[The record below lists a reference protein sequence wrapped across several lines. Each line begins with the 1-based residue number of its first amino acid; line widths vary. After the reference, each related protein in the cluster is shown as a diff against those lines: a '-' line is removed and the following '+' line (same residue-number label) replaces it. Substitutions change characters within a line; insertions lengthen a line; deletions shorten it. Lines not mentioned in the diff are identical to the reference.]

1 VGTKRPRYFLNYFI
15 NNRGLLFYQLER
27 YCKHLMRK
35 ESPYVLEDLDP
46 EEAARRARAREAY
59 EKMYPLSDDP
69 YGAKR
74 MERVQTVAGVTRVF
88 NQVARESGLGGLVD
102 DPDSEQTRRLEPREI
117 DRNAYRQPIAR
128 QRCPRESRSR
138 RRPGWVVTHF
148 VLPRSI
154 VAGLSVLARGMA
166 ERERAERR
174 NAPRG
179 RRRRYPR
186 TRNFFVTD
194 ALNALLAEYDLSQF
208 CVVEEDEES
217 SPRRV
222 RRFSVSG

>member
-1 VGTKRPRYFLNYFI
+1 MAAP
-15 NNRGLLFYQLER
+15 E
-27 YCKHLMRK
+27 
-35 ESPYVLEDLDP
+35 ESPYGLEDLDP
-46 EEAARRARAREAY
+46 EEAARRARVREAY
-59 EKMYPLSDDP
+59 AKMYPLSTDDP

-74 MERVQTVAGVTRVF
+74 MERVQTPVGVKRVF
-88 NQVARESGLGGLVD
+88 NQVAREMGLGALVD
-102 DPDSEQTRRLEPREI
+102 APDAEQTRKLEPREI
-117 DRNAYRQPIAR
+117 DRNAYRQPIVR

-154 VAGLSVLARGMA
+154 IEGLSVLARGMA

-186 TRNFFVTD
+186 TRNFYVTE
-194 ALNALLAEYDLSQF
+194 ALNALLADYDLSQF
-208 CVVEEDEES
+208 CVIEEDDES

-222 RRFSVSG
+222 RRFSIPK

>member
-1 VGTKRPRYFLNYFI
+1 
-15 NNRGLLFYQLER
+15 
-27 YCKHLMRK
+27 MRK

-69 YGAKR
+69 YGEKR
-74 MERVQTVAGVTRVF
+74 MERVQTVAGVKRVF

-102 DPDSEQTRRLEPREI
+102 DQDSEQTRRLEPREI
-117 DRNAYRQPIAR
+117 DRNAYRQPIVR

-138 RRPGWVVTHF
+138 RRPGWVVAHF
-148 VLPRSI
+148 VLPRPI
-154 VAGLSVLARGMA
+154 IEGLSVLARGMA

-186 TRNFFVTD
+186 TRNFFVTE